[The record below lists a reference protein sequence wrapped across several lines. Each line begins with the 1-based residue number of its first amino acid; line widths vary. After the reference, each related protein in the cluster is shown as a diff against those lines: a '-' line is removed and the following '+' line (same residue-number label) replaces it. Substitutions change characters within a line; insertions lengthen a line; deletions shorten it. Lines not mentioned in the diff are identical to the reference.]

1 MQFNILIVDDEE
13 EICISLSRLLEL
25 RGYRCRYCTSSTE
38 VQEEIH
44 HNPTDL
50 ILMDIRMPDISG
62 IDLLKIIRKSHPSL
76 PIAIISGHASVD
88 EAVEAMR
95 YGVLDVFTKPLKMP
109 LLLKEIAKVSESS
122 VERKEAGPANR
133 IITNDE
139 NMKRI
144 LQLAEK
150 AAPTNASVIILGES
164 GTGKELIANHIF
176 ENSLRNKMPY
186 IKINCAAIPE
196 TLIESELFGHERGAF
211 TDARQRHIGIF
222 ERADEG
228 TIFLD
233 EIADM
238 SLGTQAKMLRILQ
251 EGRFTRVGGSKVIKT
266 NCRVIAATNKDLQEE
281 IKEKRF
287 RKDLFYRLS
296 VINIELPPLR
306 RRSDDIIT
314 LAGYFM
320 HFFRNMYNKNI
331 TGFSDN
337 IERFMKE
344 YHWPGNIRELKN
356 FIERA
361 VIFSDGNI
369 IGEEAVSECYA
380 LHIDNRTRGKAAD
393 EDDYYSRARNI
404 ILDALNRSHGKK
416 SDAAQ
421 FLNIS
426 RKTLY
431 NRMKKLHIE

>member
-25 RGYRCRYCTSSTE
+25 QGYKCRYCTSSTE
-38 VQEEIH
+38 VQEEIRL
-44 HNPTDL
+44 NSTDL
-50 ILMDIRMPDISG
+50 ILMDIRMPEISG

-76 PIAIISGHASVD
+76 PIAIISGHASID

-109 LLLKEIAKVSESS
+109 LLLKEIAKVSESCA
-122 VERKEAGPANR
+122 ERKEAGPADR
-133 IITNDE
+133 IITDDD

-196 TLIESELFGHERGAF
+196 SLIESELFGHERGAF
-211 TDARQRHIGIF
+211 TDARERHIGIF
-222 ERADEG
+222 ERAGEG

-266 NCRVIAATNKDLQEE
+266 NCRVISATNKDLQEE

-306 RRSDDIIT
+306 MRNNDIIS
-314 LAGYFM
+314 LAEYFM
-320 HFFRNMYNKNI
+320 SFFNKMYNKDI
-331 TGFSDN
+331 TRLSDT
-337 IERFMKE
+337 IVKFMKG

-361 VIFSDGNI
+361 VIFSDGDV

-380 LHIDNRTRGKAAD
+380 LHIDNKSRENAVK

-431 NRMKKLHIE
+431 NRMKKLNIE

>member
-25 RGYRCRYCTSSTE
+25 RGYKCRYCTSSTE
-38 VQEEIH
+38 VQEEIR
-44 HNPTDL
+44 HNSTDL
-50 ILMDIRMPDISG
+50 ILMDIRMPEISG

-76 PIAIISGHASVD
+76 PIAIISGHASID

-109 LLLKEIAKVSESS
+109 LLLKEIAKVSQSCSEK
-122 VERKEAGPANR
+122 KEAGPADR
-133 IITNDE
+133 IITDDE

-176 ENSLRNKMPY
+176 ENSLRNTMPY

-196 TLIESELFGHERGAF
+196 SLIESELFGHERGAF
-211 TDARQRHIGIF
+211 TDARERHIGIF
-222 ERADEG
+222 ERAGEG

-306 RRSDDIIT
+306 MRSNDIIP
-314 LAGYFM
+314 LAEYFM
-320 HFFRNMYNKNI
+320 YFFNKMYNKNI
-331 TGFSDN
+331 TMLSDT
-337 IERFMKE
+337 IVKFMNE

-361 VIFSDGNI
+361 VIFSEGEV

-380 LHIDNRTRGKAAD
+380 LHIDGNRENTEGG
-393 EDDYYSRARNI
+393 DDYYSRARSI

-431 NRMKKLHIE
+431 NRMKKLNIE

>member
-13 EICISLSRLLEL
+13 EICISLSRLLQA
-25 RGYRCRYCTSSTE
+25 RGYKCRYCTASTD
-38 VQEEIH
+38 VLEELE
-44 HNPTDL
+44 HNLTDL
-50 ILMDIRMPDISG
+50 ILMDIRMPAMSG
-62 IDLLKIIRKSHPSL
+62 IDLLKILRKTHPSL
-76 PIAIISGHASVD
+76 PIAIISGHASIG

-109 LLLKEIAKVSESS
+109 LLLKEIAKVSESR
-122 VERKEAGPANR
+122 VEKKGTGPAIK

-139 NMKRI
+139 NMKRV

-150 AAPTNASVIILGES
+150 AAPTDASVIILGES

-176 ENSLRNKMPY
+176 NNSLRNKMPY
-186 IKINCAAIPE
+186 VKINCAAIPE
-196 TLIESELFGHERGAF
+196 TLIESELFGHEQGAF
-211 TDARQRHIGIF
+211 TDARKRHIGIF
-222 ERADEG
+222 ERAEKG

-281 IKEKRF
+281 IEEKRF

-296 VINIELPPLR
+296 VISLELPPLR
-306 RRSDDIIT
+306 QRNNDIIT
-314 LAGYFM
+314 LAEYFM
-320 HFFRNMYNKNI
+320 QFFNNMYNKNI
-331 TGFSDN
+331 LKLNRN
-337 IERFMKE
+337 IEKFMSD

-361 VIFSDGNI
+361 VIFSDGNE

-380 LHIDNRTRGKAAD
+380 QQIDHRTPKK
-393 EDDYYSRARNI
+393 EVIEEDYYSRARNI
-404 ILDALNRSHGKK
+404 IFDALNRSHGKK
-416 SDAAQ
+416 NEAAQ
-421 FLNIS
+421 FLKIS

-431 NRMKKLHIE
+431 NRMKKLNIE